1 MRQLGTI
8 TLLVLSCA
16 ALLAAMGAP
25 SARPAAAQ
33 AGPDPAT
40 IRVSAERVVMGLQR
54 PVGIANAGDGSGRL
68 FVVEKVGRVR
78 ILRDGRLEPRAFLD
92 ITDRVQSGSNEQGLL
107 GIAFHP
113 DYAENGSFFVNY
125 TSSRPIA
132 GLGNGDT
139 VVARFQ
145 VTADPDRADPDSG
158 TFVIGYD
165 QPYPNHNGG
174 HLAFGPDGKLYI
186 GSGDGGSGGDP
197 QNRAQ
202 NKLELLGKMLRIDVD
217 NGDPYS
223 VPDDNPFVGQRDAAP
238 EIWAIGLRN
247 PWRYSFD
254 AATGD
259 LYIGDVG
266 QGAIEEI
273 NFQAAASAG
282 GENYGW
288 RIMEGDQCFNPRNNC
303 DRSGLTLPVA
313 TYSHALGLSVTG
325 GEVYR
330 GTRYPNLVGAYF
342 YADYQSGRVWAL
354 SRDGA
359 GAWRYAEVGNFGQG
373 ITSFGLD
380 EAGEIHVALDRGEI
394 RRLVDDN
401 AGAVSPTP
409 SATMIGA
416 SPTPTRTAMEPTP
429 TEQATATR
437 TPTDEPV
444 PPSPSPTQSPLVQ
457 PGATVQRLATGYA
470 FTEGPAADS
479 AGRVYFSDVQNSR
492 IHLWSAGT
500 GAITLHRENTGRSNG
515 LYFDPRGRLVVC
527 EMANQR
533 LTRDD
538 LAGTVSVAVD
548 AYDGKPFNA
557 PNDLWVDARG
567 GVYFSDPAY
576 GLQPGSLPQDGEH
589 VYYLPA
595 DGRPVMRVAGDLVR
609 PNGLIGTPDGE
620 SLYITDAGDG
630 RTWRYRVQ
638 ADGTLSAKTPFVA
651 YGGDGMS
658 LDEQG
663 NVYLATDK
671 VRVFN
676 PAGAE
681 IAGFE
686 IPERPSNMTFAGGDR
701 RTLFITART
710 SVYTLAMAV
719 RGAPSWNAIE
729 HPRVLLPALLR
740 EATWNAP

>member
-1 MRQLGTI
+1 MRQFGTI

-16 ALLAAMGAP
+16 TALFVLGVPA
-25 SARPAAAQ
+25 ARPAAAQ

-54 PVGIANAGDGSGRL
+54 PVGIANAGDGSGRI
-68 FVVEKVGRVR
+68 FVIEKVGRVR

-113 DYAENGSFFVNY
+113 DYAENGRFFVNY
-125 TSSRPIA
+125 TTSRPIS

-158 TFVIGYD
+158 DFVIGYD
-165 QPYPNHNGG
+165 QPFSNHNGG
-174 HLAFGPDGKLYI
+174 HLAFGPDGTLYI

-217 NGDPYS
+217 NGDPYA

-273 NFQAAASAG
+273 NFQPAASTG

-288 RIMEGDQCFNPRNNC
+288 RIMEGDQCFNPRSNC
-303 DRSGLTLPVA
+303 DQSGLTLPVA

-373 ITSFGLD
+373 VTSFGLD
-380 EAGEIHVALDRGEI
+380 EAGEIYVALDRGEI
-394 RRLVDDN
+394 RHLVDDN

-409 SATMIGA
+409 SATTIGA
-416 SPTPTRTAMEPTP
+416 SPTPTGTAVEPTP

-470 FTEGPAADS
+470 FTEGPAAD
-479 AGRVYFSDVQNSR
+479 ATGRVYFSDVQNSR
-492 IHLWSAGT
+492 IHLWSPAS

-515 LYFDPRGRLVVC
+515 LYFDPRGRLVTC

-576 GLQPGSLPQDGEH
+576 GLPPGSLPQDGEH

-595 DGRPVMRVAGDLVR
+595 DGRPVMRVTTDLVR

-620 SLYITDAGDG
+620 TLYITDAGDG

-638 ADGTLSAKTPFVA
+638 ADGTLGEKTPFVA

-658 LDEQG
+658 LDVQG

-671 VRVFN
+671 VRVFS

-681 IAGFE
+681 IASFD
-686 IPERPSNMTFAGGDR
+686 IPERPSNMTFAGADR

-719 RGAPSWNAIE
+719 RGAPSWNTIA

-740 EATWNAP
+740 DRSWNMP